1 MQLRTHPCLF
11 RGGVYIW
18 PPLWSRISGK
28 ADIPVGEVGILEVA
42 YLSAVT
48 DTKCFLLI
56 QHEGNRFLGTLE
68 FSDAGCC
75 KKICEFLHR
84 HCGQQ
89 LQLIADLDA
98 DAG

>member
-56 QHEGNRFLGTLE
+56 QHEGSRFLGTLE

>member
-11 RGGVYIW
+11 RGGVSIW
-18 PPLWSRISGK
+18 PPLWSRISGN
-28 ADIPVGEVGILEVA
+28 AEIPVGEVGILEVA

-56 QHEGNRFLGTLE
+56 QHEGSRFLGTLE
-68 FSDAGCC
+68 FSDSDCC
-75 KKICEFLHR
+75 KKICEFLRR

-89 LQLIADLDA
+89 LRFIGGLDLDA
-98 DAG
+98 